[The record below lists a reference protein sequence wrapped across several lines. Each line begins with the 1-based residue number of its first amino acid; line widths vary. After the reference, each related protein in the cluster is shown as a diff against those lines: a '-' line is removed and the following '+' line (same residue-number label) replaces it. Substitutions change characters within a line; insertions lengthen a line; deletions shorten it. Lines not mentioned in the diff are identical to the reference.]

1 MEVPTDSE
9 VRAEITRRR
18 RVKTAKE
25 RAAKQKEEF
34 DRVRSQMIWERT
46 PCWKQVLQ
54 VIGALF
60 GVVAVSVGA
69 LVFVEY
75 MRYS

>member
-1 MEVPTDSE
+1 MEVPTDAE
-9 VRAEITRRR
+9 VRAEITRRKR
-18 RVKTAKE
+18 AKRAKE

-34 DRVRSQMIWERT
+34 NRVRSQMIWERT
-46 PCWKQVLQ
+46 PCWLQVLQ
-54 VIGALF
+54 TVGVLC

-75 MRYS
+75 MRYF